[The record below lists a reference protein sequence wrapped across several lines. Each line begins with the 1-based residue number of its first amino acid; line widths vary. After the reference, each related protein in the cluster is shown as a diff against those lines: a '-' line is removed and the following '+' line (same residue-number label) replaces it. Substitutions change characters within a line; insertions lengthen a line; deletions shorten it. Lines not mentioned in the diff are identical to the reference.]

1 MREIIAMIRNSNQ
14 RQVALE
20 CNLKPQQLN
29 RLLQGSTSLSPVMAA
44 KLGFEVRYIRR
55 VKSTTTSRKR
65 REV

>member
-1 MREIIAMIRNSNQ
+1 MREIIALIRNSNQ

-20 CNLKPQQLN
+20 CNLTPQQLN

-55 VKSTTTSRKR
+55 VKSTTARER
-65 REV
+65 RTV